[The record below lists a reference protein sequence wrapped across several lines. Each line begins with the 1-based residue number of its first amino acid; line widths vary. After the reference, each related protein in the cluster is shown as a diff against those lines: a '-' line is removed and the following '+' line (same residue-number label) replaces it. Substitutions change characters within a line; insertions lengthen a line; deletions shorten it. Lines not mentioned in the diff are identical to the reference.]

1 MDANYI
7 IYLGRHTLETA
18 MLLAAPLLLTTMI
31 VGLLISLLQ
40 TVTSI
45 KDMTMT
51 LIPKLVAMGIAGL
64 IFGNWMM
71 QTLVSFTLEIF
82 NQIQTYGQ

>member
-1 MDANYI
+1 
-7 IYLGRHTLETA
+7 

-31 VGLLISLLQ
+31 VGLVISLLQ

-51 LIPKLVAMGIAGL
+51 LIPKLVAMGVAGL
-64 IFGNWMM
+64 VFGNWMM